1 MDAEQTWPT
10 KEELAEAAANR
21 NRKIVKVVPKGTSEY
36 QAAWIPDEDG
46 GSTFLLPA
54 KYLLNRHL
62 ITLLIGLEKQSF
74 FLLYSESVCSENESE
89 NDMSVEEARSE
100 AASSE
105 NWQDDEQYETITISE
120 APLDEERYDQ
130 DIDMFEEKQAME
142 NFKGY
147 SN

>member
-10 KEELAEAAANR
+10 KEELAEAADNR

-46 GSTFLLPA
+46 GSTYFSSPSQVS
-54 KYLLNRHL
+54 NRHL
-62 ITLLIGLEKQSF
+62 IILLTELKFFF
-74 FLLYSESVCSENESE
+74 FLRLESPSVCSDNESGD
-89 NDMSVEEARSE
+89 DMSVEEARSE

-105 NWQDDEQYETITISE
+105 NLQDDEQYETITISE
-120 APLDEERYDQ
+120 APLDEERYDR

-142 NFKGY
+142 NFKSY
-147 SN
+147 YN

>member
-10 KEELAEAAANR
+10 KEELAEAAASK

-46 GSTFLLPA
+46 GIAQIFLSP
-54 KYLLNRHL
+54 KKIFIYVH
-62 ITLLIGLEKQSF
+62 IYMCIYFKKFVPCLES
-74 FLLYSESVCSENESE
+74 LCSENESE
-89 NDMSVEEARSE
+89 DKMSVEEARSE

-105 NWQDDEQYETITISE
+105 DLEDDEQYETITISE

-130 DIDMFEEKQAME
+130 NVDMLEEKQAME
-142 NFKGY
+142 NLKGY
-147 SN
+147 CN